1 MPHELRQALFQLQI
15 ETLARLVLVG
25 TDVEVE
31 ATQGLDVV
39 GLEKR
44 GRWNGDSLATGAHHR
59 PAVGTAFG
67 DEEGLIGLEP
77 AKDGQVVDVTL
88 RAPRELEPRHTLR
101 LGTLLASPALAVGTQ
116 VATLHRLQP
125 SVGIIIGY
133 EERGCIIERTPKTGA
148 GGRLRNTR
156 HVAPLY
162 DLPLQLALFEEEMLS
177 LWRKYGM
184 GYVEGKI
191 LRIDHDGTGFGGW
204 VHGGGGG
211 QRLGCIRQFIELG
224 EAPATTIGKL
234 SGIITDIHP
243 EGICQPKASLFKL
256 QVLTMHHQVDG
267 SAMSPTNVAMIRIV
281 SLRKVEARMGVAV
294 EGA

>member
-1 MPHELRQALFQLQI
+1 MPHKLRQALFQLQI

-31 ATQGLDVV
+31 ATQGLDVT
-39 GLEKR
+39 GLEER
-44 GRWNGDSLATGAHHR
+44 GRWNGDGLTTSAHHC
-59 PAVGTAFG
+59 PTVGAAFG
-67 DEEGLIGLEP
+67 DEEGFIGLEP

-88 RAPRELEPRHTLR
+88 RAPRKLEPRHTLR
-101 LGTLLASPALAVGTQ
+101 LGTLLASPTLAVGTQ
-116 VATLHRLQP
+116 IAALHRLQP
-125 SVGIIIGY
+125 SVGIIIGD

-148 GGRLRNTR
+148 GCGLGNTR
-156 HVAPLY
+156 NMAPLY

-191 LRIDHDGTGFGGW
+191 LRIDHGGTGFGGW

-224 EAPATTIGKL
+224 EAPATTVGKL
-234 SGIITDIHP
+234 SGTIADIHP
-243 EGICQPKASLFKL
+243 EDIGKPVAGFIELE
-256 QVLTMHHQVDG
+256 VLTMHHQVDG
-267 SAMSPTNVAMIRIV
+267 SPMSPTNVAMIRIV